1 MAYELAVEED
11 FTYRFS
17 PETTALL
24 VIDMQRDF
32 LSSEGGGTG
41 QNDEDFEAGPAIV
54 PKVRAVLDAARA
66 AGLHIVHTREGH
78 PPDLSTLHAMRRLS
92 SKRVGAEIGA
102 PGGLGR
108 NLVRGEYGHDFVDEL
123 QPVDGEVVIDKP
135 GFSAFFKTDLEQILR
150 DRGVTHAIVCGVTT
164 ECCVQ
169 SSIRSAID
177 LGFFVLTLEDCCAS
191 YYKDMHDATMRML
204 PAQGG
209 LFGFVGKSKDLIA
222 ALSPRRASNA
232 AE

>member
-1 MAYELAVEED
+1 MAYELAVKED
-11 FTYRFS
+11 YSYRFS
-17 PETTALL
+17 PETTALI

-54 PKVRAVLDAARA
+54 PNVKAVLGAARA

-78 PPDLSTLHAMRRLS
+78 PPDLSTLHDMRRLS
-92 SKRVGAEIGA
+92 SRRVGAEIGA
-102 PGGLGR
+102 AGPLGR
-108 NLVRGEYGHDFVDEL
+108 NLVRGEHGHDFIDEL

-135 GFSAFFKTDLEQILR
+135 GFSAFFKTDLEKILR
-150 DRGVTHAIVCGVTT
+150 EKGVTHTIVCGVTT

-209 LFGFVGKSKDLIA
+209 LFGFVGNSKDVVA
-222 ALSPRRASNA
+222 ALSAGGASNA

>member
-1 MAYELAVEED
+1 MTCELAVKED
-11 FTYRFS
+11 YSYRFS
-17 PETTALL
+17 PETAALI

-41 QNDEDFEAGPAIV
+41 RNDEDFEAGPAIV
-54 PKVRAVLDAARA
+54 PNVGAVLDAARA

-78 PPDLSTLHAMRRLS
+78 APDLSTLHAMRRLS
-92 SKRVGAEIGA
+92 SRRVGAEIGA
-102 PGGLGR
+102 AGALGR
-108 NLVRGEYGHDFVDEL
+108 NLVRGEYGHDFIDEL
-123 QPVDGEVVIDKP
+123 QPIDGELIIDKP

-150 DRGVTHAIVCGVTT
+150 DRGVTHTIVCGVTT

-169 SSIRSAID
+169 STIRSAVD
-177 LGFFVLTLEDCCAS
+177 MGFFVLTLEDCCAS
-191 YYKDMHDATMRML
+191 YYKDMHDATIRML

-209 LFGFVGKSKDLIA
+209 LFGFVGNSRDLVA
-222 ALSPRRASNA
+222 ALSAGAASSA